1 MPFSTSYRALSTEIT
16 PPAPETYC
24 LPWEADE
31 LSFAVREPFT
41 SRTSQANLVF
51 GQRNARQPLV
61 VRSYMPEHGVI
72 FSDGLE
78 QDYLSFNAGAEV
90 TVGVTPRKA
99 LLVARD

>member
-1 MPFSTSYRALSTEIT
+1 M
-16 PPAPETYC
+16 
-24 LPWEADE
+24 
-31 LSFAVREPFT
+31 REPFT

-51 GQRNARQPLV
+51 GKLNARQPLV

-78 QDYLSFNAGAEV
+78 QDYLSFNAGAVV
-90 TVGVTPRKA
+90 TVGVAARKA